1 MNLSYVNKSFCK
13 LLCSVFVAVN
23 NFERFWVRQF
33 FRCRCWARLVW
44 AQLDTQRFCRQ
55 FAVHEGIKQMVK
67 MITCAQC
74 IKPKVWMIGAYGS
87 SRAGEIAAG
96 VNLFVLN
103 PSSTKSLTWLSRKE
117 KISIKQRNIQ
127 KKRTQKWTCTR
138 PFLEGWQ
145 VPAWLLQAEGD
156 VYHLLL
162 SLPSGAWLMVR
173 VSPLPGEQLPFH
185 HEHPCHELCSS
196 NPVCETREDAGGT
209 LTFSYRKRKR
219 KAPLRL
225 TEDCSIALAQNVIS
239 ASWQEG
245 PLHQM
250 VASFFGSSRIHCK
263 SCVE

>member
-33 FRCRCWARLVW
+33 FCCRCWARLVW

-55 FAVHEGIKQMVK
+55 FAVHKGIKQMVK
-67 MITCAQC
+67 MIKCAQY

-127 KKRTQKWTCTR
+127 KKGPKK
-138 PFLEGWQ
+138 
-145 VPAWLLQAEGD
+145 
-156 VYHLLL
+156 
-162 SLPSGAWLMVR
+162 
-173 VSPLPGEQLPFH
+173 
-185 HEHPCHELCSS
+185 EH
-196 NPVCETREDAGGT
+196 
-209 LTFSYRKRKR
+209 
-219 KAPLRL
+219 
-225 TEDCSIALAQNVIS
+225 ALDLFRGVTGSCLIV
-239 ASWQEG
+239 ASWRRCVSSFVESTKWG
-245 PLHQM
+245 L
-250 VASFFGSSRIHCK
+250 VNGSCFTFTRRAVSFSSWASMSWTL
-263 SCVE
+263 